1 MARYKNPAGN
11 KNKTSHGDQ
20 IKWLTGPDMVWH
32 TWYNAIVQ
40 AKKKRGDRS
49 PINVDGGPRV

>member
-1 MARYKNPAGN
+1 MAIK
-11 KNKTSHGDQ
+11 